1 MFSGVLLLGVLV
13 GAALLG
19 HQRSGKR
26 ARARKLARLNGVKVL
41 MMRRTEERIEEG
53 NLDFCDCNRS
63 CKVLPEPVVGG
74 AEETQPTMVQRAG
87 VHEEVVNII
96 ISLII
101 IVVINIVIIIVVN
114 IIIVIITV
122 INIIISLIIIV
133 VISIVII
140 VNLLVENI

>member
-41 MMRRTEERIEEG
+41 MMRRTEEQIEEEEEGKG

-101 IVVINIVIIIVVN
+101 IVVI
-114 IIIVIITV
+114 
-122 INIIISLIIIV
+122 
-133 VISIVII
+133 SIVII
-140 VNLLVENI
+140 VNMLVENI